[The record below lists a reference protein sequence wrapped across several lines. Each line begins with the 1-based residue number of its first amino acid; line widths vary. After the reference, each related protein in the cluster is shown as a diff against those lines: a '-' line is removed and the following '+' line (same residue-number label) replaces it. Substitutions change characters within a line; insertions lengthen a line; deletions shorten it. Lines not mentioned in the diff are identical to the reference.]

1 MRIRVLLSVPA
12 ICLVAACATT
22 SPPLAESRAESRAT
36 IRSDAEYMHLVERIA
51 RRRGVALRWV
61 NPPNE
66 PRQDDSLPR

>member
-1 MRIRVLLSVPA
+1 MRIRVLLSVSA

-22 SPPLAESRAESRAT
+22 SPPLAESKAT
-36 IRSDAEYMHLVERIA
+36 IRSDAEYMQLVERVA

-66 PRQDDSLPR
+66 PREDDSLPR